1 MLRTAEGIATPYG
14 PLSRELAEFIR
25 ETRPLLLLLCPPCR
39 PRHRRRRIATATA
52 ALIGT
57 ATISLLASAHAFA
70 ELANQAKYLAQERHA
85 CAIVL
90 GLDPSEAPYQ
100 DCVAVLER
108 NLPPRDPPL
117 AIASAGSADLTMRHK
132 ANAACTDIGLDQG
145 SLSYGRC
152 VLDSIRRSR
161 TNSRS
166 IADARPPVVQ
176 L

>member
-1 MLRTAEGIATPYG
+1 MLRNAEGIATPYG
-14 PLSRELAEFIR
+14 PLSRELTEFIR
-25 ETRPLLLLLCPPCR
+25 ETRPELLCPPCR

-70 ELANQAKYLAQERHA
+70 EPADQAKYLAQKRHA

-100 DCVAVLER
+100 DYVAVLER

-117 AIASAGSADLTMRHK
+117 AIPSAGSADLTTRHK
-132 ANAACTDIGLDQG
+132 ANAACTDIGLEQG
-145 SLSYGRC
+145 SLGYGRC
-152 VLDSIRRSR
+152 VLDLDQTLTDQEQIYR
-161 TNSRS
+161 
-166 IADARPPVVQ
+166 
-176 L
+176 